1 MKAAFAIARPGL
13 FAALLSVLL
22 LTGCQQH
29 WKSFYQHPTVP
40 ALGSNTDPI
49 WQNQETNAEMSDF
62 VVYQHE
68 FQVDTEWL
76 NTDGEDHVKQI
87 ATRLQSG
94 QDAQVLVERSRTT
107 PLAGTEHGYPI
118 HVNPKLDLR
127 RRDIIAR
134 SLTALG
140 ISDAD
145 ERVVVAPSP
154 AQGLRANEAES
165 AYRNGVGSGRFGSN
179 GGFGGFFFGGFG
191 GGGMF

>member
-1 MKAAFAIARPGL
+1 MKATVIKTSLVATAFSVV
-13 FAALLSVLL
+13 LSS
-22 LTGCQQH
+22 GCQQH
-29 WKSFYQHPTVP
+29 WRNFYQHPTVP
-40 ALGSNTDPI
+40 ALGTHSDPI

-62 VVYQHE
+62 IVYQHE
-68 FQVDTEWL
+68 FQPDTEWL

-87 ATRLQSG
+87 AARLQSG
-94 QDAQVLVERSRTT
+94 QDAQVVVERSRTASR
-107 PLAGTEHGYPI
+107 AGTEHEYPV

-127 RRDIIAR
+127 RREIIAR
-134 SLTALG
+134 SLAAMG
-140 ISDAD
+140 IADAD

-165 AYRNGVGSGRFGSN
+165 AYRNGVGTGRMNSN